1 MLTQILTALHIL
13 GASVFVGSNVMI
25 ERLTK
30 RSEALPA
37 REAARL
43 SELLGV
49 DLAVMNG
56 SALIVLGVSG
66 FARMIVSHSF
76 GRVIAWDFIWSPYGA
91 ALITMIILWAG
102 VAVSASFMTFYFRPR
117 LSVKLPYGTPR
128 DVIEKRGA
136 SAMSAASWIGYLGTF
151 NLTVGLITL
160 VEAGFLK
167 YGGYKTQLPPVVED
181 FARALGEGSGNL
193 YPAVLFPI
201 GLLGFLL
208 VLLMLASHLAPVSE
222 AERGERFFSNI
233 FFKIV
238 AVAVVVSDVYVVV
251 RMILGVLNQT
261 TGSGAAITLWIS
273 YLLVSVALLSLLLFE
288 ALRRHPLR
296 PVKLPETPESEFLV
310 PKY

>member
-1 MLTQILTALHIL
+1 MWLAILTALHIL
-13 GASVFVGSNVMI
+13 GATVFVGSNVLL

-30 RSEALPA
+30 RSEALPQ

-43 SELLGV
+43 AELLGA

-56 SALIVLGVSG
+56 TALIVLAVSG
-66 FARMIVSHSF
+66 FARMWI
-76 GRVIAWDFIWSPYGA
+76 GGTLARVVDWGFIWSPYGA

-102 VAVSASFMTFYFRPR
+102 VAVSATFMTFYFRPR

-128 DVIEKRGA
+128 EVIEERGM

-181 FARALGEGSGNL
+181 FVRALGEGSGSL
-193 YPAVLFPI
+193 YPAVLFPV
-201 GLLGFLL
+201 GLLGFVL

-222 AERGERFFSNI
+222 AERRERFFSSI
-233 FFKIV
+233 FFKI
-238 AVAVVVSDVYVVV
+238 AAVVVVASDVYVVV
-251 RMILGVLNQT
+251 RMIMGVLGQK
-261 TGSGAAITLWIS
+261 TGSGAETTLWIS
-273 YLLVSVALLSLLLFE
+273 YLLISVALLSLLLFE
-288 ALRRHPLR
+288 ALRRQPPR
-296 PVKLPETPESEFLV
+296 PVSLPETPESDFLV